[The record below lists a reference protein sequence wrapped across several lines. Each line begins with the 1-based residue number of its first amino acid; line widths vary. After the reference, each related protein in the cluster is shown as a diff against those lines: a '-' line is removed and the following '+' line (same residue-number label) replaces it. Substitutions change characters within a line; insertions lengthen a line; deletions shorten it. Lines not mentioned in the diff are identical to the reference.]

1 MDTKKR
7 RKGPKTEEKEPKLT
21 KKQCR
26 RKIAP
31 QNKVKMMMKNWKH
44 FSQESENLKLEEEAG
59 TLSLTEYD
67 CHVLIETT
75 DGEQQTEEIA
85 DNKSIDESEQN
96 EPIEQIS
103 EIL

>member
-26 RKIAP
+26 RKIVP

-44 FSQESENLKLEEEAG
+44 FS
-59 TLSLTEYD
+59 
-67 CHVLIETT
+67 
-75 DGEQQTEEIA
+75 
-85 DNKSIDESEQN
+85 
-96 EPIEQIS
+96 
-103 EIL
+103 